1 MEANNDYDFSLS
13 MASLLRVGT
22 SQAHEAAEHSQ
33 GGVRLVKGELDKE
46 EYVYFLMMMWH
57 VYTELERG
65 LEKHA
70 SYPTLQPTY
79 NPALLSRTPSLSQD
93 ISYLLGVPEAA
104 WQTHPS
110 HSSLM
115 TSPPKCFTEYTTR
128 LRELSESADPTC
140 LLAHAYV
147 RYLGD
152 MSGGQFI
159 GRRIAK
165 AYDLDMDQGD
175 GVRFYDFKKLD
186 SNESANMGDLKKIK
200 EWYRDGM
207 NAGIGDDTTLKAAV
221 LEEANMAFKMNASIF
236 DLLSGDRQVQE
247 PQQPA
252 VPAKQAKG
260 LYDPILGGLLPVAM
274 TVGLALVVY
283 IGTGGASG
291 GRIFRGAESWLR
303 N

>member
-175 GVRFYDFKKLD
+175 G
-186 SNESANMGDLKKIK
+186 

-260 LYDPILGGLLPVAM
+260 LYDPILGGLLPVAL